1 MEAGIMRLKQLGE
14 VTSQEGEITSSSRL
28 YLFEEI
34 SVAADLQLSVIV
46 FLESSARRPSVTSF
60 TKANKKKLNFN

>member
-46 FLESSARRPSVTSF
+46 FLES
-60 TKANKKKLNFN
+60 

>member
-14 VTSQEGEITSSSRL
+14 VTSQEGEITSSYRL

-46 FLESSARRPSVTSF
+46 FLES
-60 TKANKKKLNFN
+60 